1 MTAMIV
7 SRAHHV
13 RTVCL
18 TVRPK
23 NSLNSQKPGSFGGLK
38 MSEPAPVART
48 ISSGL
53 APVTAQIGAAIPP
66 AVRAA
71 TVAEPQ
77 AVRMTAAT
85 SQARSSGYK
94 SEPATRLPM
103 YVPTP
108 LSMRTCFKAPPPPTM
123 SKIMAMVRTAS
134 WTVFMTSSMDLPR
147 PRPKV

>member
-1 MTAMIV
+1 MIV

-85 SQARSSGYK
+85 SQARSSGDK

-108 LSMRTCFKAPPPPTM
+108 LSIPRLYVLWGGVLACETYYARTLV
-123 SKIMAMVRTAS
+123 SHHNV
-134 WTVFMTSSMDLPR
+134 
-147 PRPKV
+147 